1 MEGGHSLLE
10 RLLHDKNAEPT
21 DMPISLLKS
30 ITDNFADALKI
41 GCGGFAVVYKG
52 LLKNGSIVAVK
63 KLSNSICMDENK
75 YNQEVSC
82 LMRVKHRNVVR
93 FLGYC
98 ADTQGK
104 MSDYGGKFV
113 MADVRE
119 RLLCFEYVPNG
130 TLKDYITDAS
140 NGLEWR
146 KCYQIIKGI
155 SEGLHYLHGLRIV
168 HLDLKPANI
177 LLDDNMVPKIADFGI
192 SRCFDQEQSWA
203 IATKLVGTPGY
214 LAPESYTRKITTKLD
229 MYSLGVIII
238 EILTGQ
244 KGYSSVENVLES
256 WRNRL
261 KTSSAID
268 TVLEQIRVCFE
279 ISIDCM
285 DFNPEKR
292 PTTRRIIELL
302 EQTERMDQFNETE
315 VQVWYVS
322 LINSP

>member
-52 LLKNGSIVAVK
+52 LLKNGAIVAVK

-130 TLKDYITDAS
+130 TLKDYIT
-140 NGLEWR
+140 GM
-146 KCYQIIKGI
+146 IKWLCL
-155 SEGLHYLHGLRIV
+155 SFFPFYYYVEYYLVQAFPYKLTEI
-168 HLDLKPANI
+168 HL
-177 LLDDNMVPKIADFGI
+177 
-192 SRCFDQEQSWA
+192 SHS
-203 IATKLVGTPGY
+203 
-214 LAPESYTRKITTKLD
+214 
-229 MYSLGVIII
+229 
-238 EILTGQ
+238 
-244 KGYSSVENVLES
+244 
-256 WRNRL
+256 
-261 KTSSAID
+261 
-268 TVLEQIRVCFE
+268 
-279 ISIDCM
+279 
-285 DFNPEKR
+285 
-292 PTTRRIIELL
+292 
-302 EQTERMDQFNETE
+302 
-315 VQVWYVS
+315 
-322 LINSP
+322 